1 MMMSLEGSRE
11 IKGARKR
18 LAAATKIFNVAK
30 EEFEEAQRELAATEK
45 RCEVINVDI
54 DDDDD
59 DDDDSQKRPRKK
71 RLVSPQGSSNS
82 DSSSSSS
89 SSDSSR

>member
-1 MMMSLEGSRE
+1 MTTSLEGSRE

-59 DDDDSQKRPRKK
+59 DDSQKRPRKK
-71 RLVSPQGSSNS
+71 RLVSPLDRSSPSSSGGS
-82 DSSSSSS
+82 DSSS
-89 SSDSSR
+89 R